1 MENAYLCIVNLR
13 FYYVNEPEQLSCTV
27 YYVIIVIRGGDS
39 AADRSVFNATN
50 IIRSSSRWMLSYP
63 GFDEETTGV

>member
-1 MENAYLCIVNLR
+1 MLTNRNSFLVR
-13 FYYVNEPEQLSCTV
+13 FIMLLL
-27 YYVIIVIRGGDS
+27 IIVIRGGDS